1 MGLLDLA
8 DALLRYAPQAYVQ
21 QAYADTLA
29 HINRCP
35 TCRADLIDLVLTT
48 LHYEAHLPITTNPV
62 PTEEAHTMT
71 PDTWQTLEPDLRAW
85 LDDLAKRRA
94 AGETVPESAAERVAA
109 ALVDGA
115 RCSGPCRRRGAT
127 AGVRGCRTARRCGS
141 HSLSRHQPPSA
152 TLHHL
157 LRLYSDLLQIE
168 TGELPEPLPLP
179 PTSYFDRL
187 RAFVMQGAEVILGA
201 LHRERLHDLPLV
213 AEVFFSTWQG
223 QFDRLI
229 AQPQPQTAFNFSGE
243 TPVALRF
250 LAATLVTTGR
260 LGQQLSE
267 QQVVSLQAADRLETT
282 VQRLALRAASDLG
295 LRREAGLFAEQYTRW
310 VMHQIEQL
318 PGGKTGWMTTWRRP
332 LSRKPISRR
341 TQTAYPR
348 AAQLHSDPVRP
359 DSRGR
364 RRRRTVQPVA
374 RFAGVVAAVR
384 PWSPAAAL
392 A

>member
-1 MGLLDLA
+1 
-8 DALLRYAPQAYVQ
+8 
-21 QAYADTLA
+21 
-29 HINRCP
+29 
-35 TCRADLIDLVLTT
+35 
-48 LHYEAHLPITTNPV
+48 
-62 PTEEAHTMT
+62 MT

-109 ALVDGA
+109 ALVDDA
-115 RCSGPCRRRGAT
+115 PDALDHAAVEEQLPTYVDAELRGVAV
-127 AGVRGCRTARRCGS
+127 AKAFPDINRHLRRC
-141 HSLSRHQPPSA
+141 
-152 TLHHL
+152 TTCFE
-157 LRLYSDLLQIE
+157 LYSDLLQIE
-168 TGELPEPLPLP
+168 LGELPEPLPLP
-179 PTSYFDRL
+179 PASYFDRL

-267 QQVVSLQAADRLETT
+267 QQVVSLQAADQLETT
-282 VQRLALRAASDLG
+282 VQRLALRVASDLG

-318 PGGKTGWMTTWRRP
+318 PRGV
-332 LSRKPISRR
+332 KP
-341 TQTAYPR
+341 
-348 AAQLHSDPVRP
+348 D
-359 DSRGR
+359 G
-364 RRRRTVQPVA
+364 
-374 RFAGVVAAVR
+374 
-384 PWSPAAAL
+384 
-392 A
+392 